1 MRRRRFITTFANSLA
16 GLAAAVVLPHELRKA
31 YLDSPI
37 VMNRAAAPG
46 GTISEVAV
54 NCDKI
59 KISDVCKDFNHR
71 RKRCA
76 QTTPVWQLPGKSAYF
91 FIAKMAIDVDGA
103 PRAYHPLDKNLHDN
117 HTKALDWLA
126 NLSPSDRHGIQ
137 GTTGVGPEP
146 GFVVSGTTLENPA
159 FPLNDTRHW
168 VDAETIPYI
177 VLVGN
182 FPRSSRLPRIQ
193 RGDSAMVIDLRSSAS
208 TSAIFADVGSAVGEA
223 SMKTA
228 LNLGLDPTASR
239 FPPKVRGFDQ
249 DFLYIVFP
257 DSKINPPWNTG
268 EIERVARERF
278 ESWGGMEQVKSCF
291 PRT

>member
-1 MRRRRFITTFANSLA
+1 MFRRKFIATSAKALS
-16 GLAAAVVLPHELRKA
+16 GLAAAMVLPGGPQKVVGKTVELEGA
-31 YLDSPI
+31 L
-37 VMNRAAAPG
+37 PG
-46 GTISEVAV
+46 GVL

-59 KISDVCKDFNHR
+59 KVSDVCKTFDHR
-71 RKRCA
+71 RRRCA
-76 QTTPVWQLPGKSAYF
+76 QTTPVWRLPGKSAYF
-91 FIAKMAIDVDGA
+91 FVAKMAIDVDGA
-103 PRAYHPLDKNLHDN
+103 PRAYHPLDKNLPDN

-137 GTTGVGPEP
+137 GTTGVGPET
-146 GFVVSGTTLENPA
+146 GFIVSGTTLENPA

-177 VLVGN
+177 VLVSN
-182 FPRSSRLPRIQ
+182 FPRSPRLPKIKP
-193 RGDSAMVIDLRSSAS
+193 GDSAMVIDLRSSAS

-228 LNLGLDPTASR
+228 VNLGLDPTTSR

-257 DSKINPPWNTG
+257 DSKINPPWNTD
-268 EIERVARERF
+268 EIERVARDRF
-278 ESWGGMEQVKSCF
+278 ERWGGMEQVKSCF

>member
-1 MRRRRFITTFANSLA
+1 MLRRKFITTSAKTLS
-16 GLAAAVVLPHELRKA
+16 GLAAVLILPHELRKSA
-31 YLDSPI
+31 LDLPM
-37 VMNRAAAPG
+37 VMNRTAAPG
-46 GTISEVAV
+46 ELLSERVL

-59 KISDVCKDFNHR
+59 KVSDVCKVFDHR
-71 RKRCA
+71 RRRCA

-91 FIAKMAIDVDGA
+91 FVAKMAIDVDGA
-103 PRAYHPLDKNLHDN
+103 PRAYHPLDKNPPDN

-126 NLSPSDRHGIQ
+126 NLDPSDRHGIQ
-137 GTTGVGPEP
+137 GRDGIGPEP

-177 VLVGN
+177 VLVSN
-182 FPRSSRLPRIQ
+182 FPRSPRVPRIQ

-223 SMKTA
+223 SLKTA
-228 LNLGLDPTASR
+228 VNLGLDPTTSR

-257 DSKINPPWNTG
+257 DSKINPPWNTD
-268 EIERVARERF
+268 EIERVARKRF
-278 ESWGGMEQVKSCF
+278 ESWGGMEQVMSCF
-291 PRT
+291 PRR